1 MDNTEKEQ
9 EQEKASFKFQQ
20 NNHSNDY
27 EFLVQ
32 RLKSISESIFLL
44 EKSFF
49 NKET

>member
-9 EQEKASFKFQQ
+9 RKETARDEFHK
-20 NNHSNDY
+20 NTHSNDY

-32 RLKSISESIFLL
+32 RLKSIRESISLL
-44 EKSFF
+44 EKNLF